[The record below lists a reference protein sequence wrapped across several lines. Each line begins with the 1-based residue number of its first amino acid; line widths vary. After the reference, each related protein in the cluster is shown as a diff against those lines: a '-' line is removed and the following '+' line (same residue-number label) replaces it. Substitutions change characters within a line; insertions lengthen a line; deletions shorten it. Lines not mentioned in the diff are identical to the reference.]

1 MLDLIEKVK
10 LVQGV
15 RPTTM
20 GAADSGD
27 WVTMKNAHTVWAI
40 ISADSATTSITI
52 TPKLASSFAGTG
64 SSAITGGAKFWVN
77 TNTSQLDRLTASTR
91 STAYTLANN
100 TNCAMIVVKY
110 DPANAAS
117 SNTHFSIDV
126 STCAAANVGR
136 YSVIYAIEPR
146 YAGYQQT
153 IATTSST

>member
-1 MLDLIEKVK
+1 MFDLVEKVK

-27 WVTMKNAHTVWAI
+27 WVSMKNAHTVWAI
-40 ISADSATTSITI
+40 ISVDSATTSITI
-52 TPKLASSFAGTG
+52 TPKLASAYAGTG
-64 SSAITGGAKFWVN
+64 STEITGGAKFWIN
-77 TNTSQLDRLTASTR
+77 TNTSQLDRLVASTR

-100 TNCAMIVVKY
+100 TNGAMIVVKY
-110 DPANAAS
+110 DPTQAAS

-126 STCAAANVGR
+126 STAGAACAGR
-136 YSVIYAIEPR
+136 YSVVYALEPR
-146 YAGYQQT
+146 YGGANQF